1 MGLLKLL
8 WIVDLLRILL
18 LLLSLHGLHQVEV
31 VLHGLVVTPVLL
43 HELWVLSVRVSHI
56 LKVYNVGIV
65 LLAHLLV
72 GVVLD
77 NKWSERLLIL
87 HLPFLKPVLV
97 KLAILGVELGLNI
110 FHRLTRACSALWTER
125 SSLCTSKMIL
135 QLLRKHSNLAGVEV
149 FMTSFFTFPF
159 LIICILNLRIKRFDL
174 V

>member
-1 MGLLKLL
+1 
-8 WIVDLLRILL
+8 
-18 LLLSLHGLHQVEV
+18 
-31 VLHGLVVTPVLL
+31 
-43 HELWVLSVRVSHI
+43 
-56 LKVYNVGIV
+56 
-65 LLAHLLV
+65 
-72 GVVLD
+72 
-77 NKWSERLLIL
+77 
-87 HLPFLKPVLV
+87 LV
-97 KLAILGVELGLNI
+97 KLAILGVELGLNT